1 MPRNGS
7 GSKTEHEPKVGKAK
21 AKAKERW
28 AVKETATPNL
38 CAIIGARG
46 MGTVAM
52 PQLATFSTMVLKE
65 VIKEKGKKGQQHYQ
79 QKP

>member
-1 MPRNGS
+1 M
-7 GSKTEHEPKVGKAK
+7 EHEPKVGKVK

-28 AVKETATPNL
+28 VAKGTVSPNL
-38 CAIIGARG
+38 CAIIGARE
-46 MGTVAM
+46 MGTAAM
-52 PQLATFSTMVLKE
+52 PLLAIFLTMVLKE